1 MQDNHNLVEELKAD
15 LVSMFLADGLN
26 KRGYH
31 TDAQLRG
38 VYGAGILRVLNETRP
53 RRDDPYATMQLM
65 QFNYFMQGGVIAF
78 DKAAGTI
85 SLDYGVFHKVVEAML
100 REVLDLQYRG
110 DKAATDAFIERYAV
124 WNDLH
129 GVLAKKM
136 LAAEKY
142 TRWLVDYT
150 ALGD

>member
-1 MQDNHNLVEELKAD
+1 M
-15 LVSMFLADGLN
+15 
-26 KRGYH
+26 
-31 TDAQLRG
+31 
-38 VYGAGILRVLNETRP
+38 
-53 RRDDPYATMQLM
+53 
-65 QFNYFMQGGVIAF
+65 IAF

-85 SLDYGVFHKVVEAML
+85 SLDYGVFHKVVAAML

-124 WNDLH
+124 WNDDLH
-129 GVLAKKM
+129 GVLGKKM

-142 TRWLVDYT
+142 KRWLVDYT